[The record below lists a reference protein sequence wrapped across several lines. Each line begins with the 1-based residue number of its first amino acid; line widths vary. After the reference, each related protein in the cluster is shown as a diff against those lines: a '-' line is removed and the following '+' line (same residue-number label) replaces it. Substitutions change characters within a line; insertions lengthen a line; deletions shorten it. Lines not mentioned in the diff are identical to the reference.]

1 MAINAAGSYVVA
13 VRPLKRA
20 EWVYCINV
28 PGVKE
33 FVLASGHVVHNSED
47 HAADAL
53 RYLAVHVF
61 SPHARKEAKAGG
73 TAAKIIESSLKGVA

>member
-1 MAINAAGSYVVA
+1 MEGTSSRCRDRRLAKPVVTNAAGSYVVS
-13 VRPLKRA
+13 VKPLEKP

-61 SPHARKEAKAGG
+61 GPQQGA
-73 TAAKIIESSLKGVA
+73 